1 MIVGPGGRP
10 IPRRVGNELTA
21 GARYEPAAVVL
32 QGANGSAASLRDVV
46 DFYDARF
53 GLGLSDAQKSDLV
66 AFLRTL

>member
-1 MIVGPGGRP
+1 
-10 IPRRVGNELTA
+10 
-21 GARYEPAAVVL
+21 VL